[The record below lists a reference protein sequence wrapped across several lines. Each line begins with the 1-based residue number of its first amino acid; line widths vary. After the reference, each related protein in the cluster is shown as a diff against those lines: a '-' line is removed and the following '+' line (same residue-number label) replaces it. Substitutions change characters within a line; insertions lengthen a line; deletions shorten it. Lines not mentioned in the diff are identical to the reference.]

1 MAIHFACP
9 WCTQTISV
17 DESKARERVEC
28 PHCNRPVKVPPKSTE
43 DPPPVSQPPGDPQ
56 AAEERPLGSESQPL
70 PPPQPAEPGQ
80 SATAMKGVFPLFRVA
95 GIRVYL
101 HFTWFIVA
109 ALQVTRFADRYHN
122 PIWAVFEYLA
132 LFGIVLLHEFG
143 HVLACRQTGG
153 QADTIVLWPLG
164 GIALVKPPP
173 RPGAYIWSIAA
184 GPLVN
189 AVLFPLLTFLAV
201 VAVGLDWKIVH
212 PPFPGHSMRELPDL
226 YNFVVTILFING
238 VLLFFNLIPVY
249 PLDGGQIVRGLLWLK
264 IGPIRSLKA
273 ASIIGF
279 AGAILFALWAFTSQ
293 DIWLGIL
300 AFFIFAQAR
309 AGWRAAQNLALESE
323 KAARRDPAISPPPS
337 PEQQQA

>member
-1 MAIHFACP
+1 
-9 WCTQTISV
+9 V
-17 DESKARERVEC
+17 
-28 PHCNRPVKVPPKSTE
+28 
-43 DPPPVSQPPGDPQ
+43 
-56 AAEERPLGSESQPL
+56 
-70 PPPQPAEPGQ
+70 
-80 SATAMKGVFPLFRVA
+80 
-95 GIRVYL
+95 
-101 HFTWFIVA
+101 
-109 ALQVTRFADRYHN
+109 
-122 PIWAVFEYLA
+122 
-132 LFGIVLLHEFG
+132 HEFG
-143 HVLACRQTGG
+143 HALACRQTGG

-189 AVLFPLLTFLAV
+189 AVLFPLLTFLAA
-201 VAVGLDWKIVH
+201 VAAGLHWKIVH
-212 PPFPGHSMRELPDL
+212 PDL
-226 YNFVVTILFING
+226 YNFVVMILIING

-323 KAARRDPAISPPPS
+323 KAARRDAAISPPPDLPPVEPAPVAAATKTS
-337 PEQQQA
+337 RLSTGQQAFLVFAIGFVAVALLLLAVFNTRR

>member
-1 MAIHFACP
+1 MAI
-9 WCTQTISV
+9 CTICGKKY
-17 DESKARERVEC
+17 SKL
-28 PHCNRPVKVPPKSTE
+28 TT
-43 DPPPVSQPPGDPQ
+43 PVSAKRVCSECFFAQLEAEASAGDLQP
-56 AAEERPLGSESQPL
+56 AEERPLGRESQPL

-109 ALQVTRFADRYHN
+109 ALEVTRFADRYHN
-122 PIWAVFEYLA
+122 PIWMVFEYLA

-143 HVLACRQTGG
+143 HALACRQTGG

-164 GIALVKPPP
+164 GIAFVKPPP

-189 AVLFPLLTFLAV
+189 AVLFPLLTFLPAV
-201 VAVGLDWKIVH
+201 AAGLHWKIVH
-212 PPFPGHSMRELPDL
+212 PDL
-226 YNFVVTILFING
+226 YNFVVTIFFING

-323 KAARRDPAISPPPS
+323 KASRRDAAISPPPS
-337 PEQQQA
+337 PEQQPYEMPWRRGGV